1 MHSIKH
7 QARNIAWRYN
17 DGESNYNP
25 FARRS
30 RSYVGRPE
38 DEENNLQRRHTA
50 DQVMSDS
57 SIRRNDMRNVD
68 NADFAYPHHANTA
81 PPESSASSDAPT
93 SNGTLV
99 GQSDIKPSKEKESI
113 PLDRD
118 NSRSMSEKPHTES
131 EHKPRKR
138 LALMNLLGQPDRT
151 KTDSSDLERSDT
163 GDTKKR
169 RPKIS
174 IVSQFKATILGSWVN
189 VLLVCV
195 PIGFALRYSHANG
208 YAVFIVNFIA
218 IIPLAAMLSFAT
230 EELALYVGETLG
242 GLLNASFGNATE
254 LIVSIIALAQ
264 NKILIVQT
272 SLIGSMLSNLL
283 LVLGMCFFFG
293 GINRVTQHFN
303 ITVAQT
309 ASSMLAVSIGSL
321 IIPTAF
327 QRFGNNPQGGVG
339 PISRGTSVILLLV
352 YLAYLTF
359 QLKTH
364 VEIYNTPSQKSE
376 KKKGSAR
383 EKGDTLMGLARIGAG
398 TAASAG
404 GQVNQS
410 NLVYEEEEEETPALS
425 VIGALVTLTIATVF
439 IAFNSEFMVSGIDYI
454 VEHGNISEE
463 FVGLILVPIVGNA
476 AEHATAVT
484 VAIKD
489 KMDLAIGVAV
499 GSSMQIALLVLP
511 LMVVISWCGLGNDPM
526 TLDFDGFQVAVLF
539 IAVLLVNYLIQDGE
553 SHWLE
558 GILLMA
564 TYIIIAVIMS
574 FTNRK
579 IKKFNLPDGVQSIVV
594 EDEPEQE
601 NSNEDHEPKSENP
614 IKTEPEDMDINEYM
628 GANTSTPYVE
638 ITTEPDVQAG
648 AEEEIQSA
656 QESTS
661 VSATPT
667 VPIKPVGLGNSIL
680 NAPKVVQVSTIQS
693 DDQKEAL
700 QRQQAALYAQMAS
713 YGGTGDDDG
722 SDFDPQE
729 DSEDPIAQEFQ
740 FMEAKHIYLLK
751 KQNGELTQDDEMD
764 FLQRAHAYDKRKRE
778 LHTLLEEIDQESLF
792 VPEDLSRKSAR
803 KTRKRSISEFASDS
817 ENSTMPSSR
826 SSSKKAKTT
835 KSQRKARVAQPPSRP
850 NLNGHNNFW
859 ESIDAANQ
867 MNTEPTVEGV
877 APNTGGRSAALRG
890 IKARANAPSEAKK
903 AAALDAQRL
912 KKANQLEKAVER
924 QAASGE
930 TAISMIHAFRSVM
943 KTQRTRTEA
952 RVANG
957 IQPDISA
964 SPGIIDELDEG
975 ADDVD
980 ELRQPDVI
988 EENQDERGTG
998 GEHGRNVNLGG
1009 YVESL
1014 RRSTNL
1020 HIFSERS
1027 VCCKC
1032 KRPAREPVMASCY
1045 HFYCHSHMDDML
1057 HEAAAARLDNA
1068 FCVKERC
1075 GKAITKN
1082 DVIDPEAAIK
1092 PKWLDADGNVL
1103 PSTKTLAVKS
1113 QVINWLDDDKSCRI
1127 IIFCQWK
1134 SFLGM
1139 LSRICEVEGW
1149 GYTTLHGSMN
1159 KKARDASIEKFKT
1172 DPETRI
1178 LIATLKT
1185 GGQGLNLTC
1194 ACYTINVDPYW
1205 NTAGEIQAFSRT
1217 YRIGQEKE
1225 TEFVNLTLAGT
1236 VDEHMNAIKLRKK
1249 LEIDQAFIQ
1258 VNAGHKRM
1266 TMEELLKTFEPTED
1280 SDEDSTSD

>member
-1 MHSIKH
+1 MRKPRFLSCLVKLVNINETFSDSIKH

-81 PPESSASSDAPT
+81 PPDSSASSDAPT

-99 GQSDIKPSKEKESI
+99 GQSDIKPSKEKEST

-564 TYIIIAVIMS
+564 TYIIIAV
-574 FTNRK
+574 
-579 IKKFNLPDGVQSIVV
+579 
-594 EDEPEQE
+594 
-601 NSNEDHEPKSENP
+601 
-614 IKTEPEDMDINEYM
+614 
-628 GANTSTPYVE
+628 
-638 ITTEPDVQAG
+638 
-648 AEEEIQSA
+648 SA
-656 QESTS
+656 WFY
-661 VSATPT
+661 P
-667 VPIKPVGLGNSIL
+667 
-680 NAPKVVQVSTIQS
+680 
-693 DDQKEAL
+693 
-700 QRQQAALYAQMAS
+700 
-713 YGGTGDDDG
+713 
-722 SDFDPQE
+722 
-729 DSEDPIAQEFQ
+729 
-740 FMEAKHIYLLK
+740 
-751 KQNGELTQDDEMD
+751 
-764 FLQRAHAYDKRKRE
+764 
-778 LHTLLEEIDQESLF
+778 
-792 VPEDLSRKSAR
+792 
-803 KTRKRSISEFASDS
+803 
-817 ENSTMPSSR
+817 
-826 SSSKKAKTT
+826 
-835 KSQRKARVAQPPSRP
+835 
-850 NLNGHNNFW
+850 
-859 ESIDAANQ
+859 
-867 MNTEPTVEGV
+867 
-877 APNTGGRSAALRG
+877 
-890 IKARANAPSEAKK
+890 
-903 AAALDAQRL
+903 
-912 KKANQLEKAVER
+912 
-924 QAASGE
+924 ASGDL
-930 TAISMIHAFRSVM
+930 V
-943 KTQRTRTEA
+943 
-952 RVANG
+952 G
-957 IQPDISA
+957 
-964 SPGIIDELDEG
+964 
-975 ADDVD
+975 
-980 ELRQPDVI
+980 
-988 EENQDERGTG
+988 
-998 GEHGRNVNLGG
+998 
-1009 YVESL
+1009 
-1014 RRSTNL
+1014 
-1020 HIFSERS
+1020 
-1027 VCCKC
+1027 
-1032 KRPAREPVMASCY
+1032 
-1045 HFYCHSHMDDML
+1045 
-1057 HEAAAARLDNA
+1057 
-1068 FCVKERC
+1068 
-1075 GKAITKN
+1075 
-1082 DVIDPEAAIK
+1082 
-1092 PKWLDADGNVL
+1092 
-1103 PSTKTLAVKS
+1103 
-1113 QVINWLDDDKSCRI
+1113 
-1127 IIFCQWK
+1127 
-1134 SFLGM
+1134 
-1139 LSRICEVEGW
+1139 
-1149 GYTTLHGSMN
+1149 
-1159 KKARDASIEKFKT
+1159 
-1172 DPETRI
+1172 
-1178 LIATLKT
+1178 
-1185 GGQGLNLTC
+1185 
-1194 ACYTINVDPYW
+1194 
-1205 NTAGEIQAFSRT
+1205 
-1217 YRIGQEKE
+1217 
-1225 TEFVNLTLAGT
+1225 
-1236 VDEHMNAIKLRKK
+1236 
-1249 LEIDQAFIQ
+1249 
-1258 VNAGHKRM
+1258 
-1266 TMEELLKTFEPTED
+1266 
-1280 SDEDSTSD
+1280 